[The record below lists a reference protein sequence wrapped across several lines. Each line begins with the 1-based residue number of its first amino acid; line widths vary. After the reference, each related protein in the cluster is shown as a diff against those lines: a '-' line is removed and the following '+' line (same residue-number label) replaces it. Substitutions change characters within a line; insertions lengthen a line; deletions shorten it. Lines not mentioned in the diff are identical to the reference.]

1 MGFAITLQLW
11 TSVIFLIL
19 ILTIS
24 FFCGIYF
31 LAEIANENSKHLKLF
46 LQICIALI
54 VVLAIFLV
62 EDRFPI
68 YLVVCTIATQLLY
81 LPLLIHYPK
90 VDLLS
95 PEFLIGLFVTITNGI
110 TWLYFILHDRDRF
123 ILHLLA
129 LCFVFVSLTP
139 VLLITTLSLDERAI
153 EKISQLAFF
162 QNKEEKNK
170 GKSANYVIHN
180 DSSILPSNVNS
191 QYSSSSE
198 KNVDQFGE
206 NSGIRKRASKQKS
219 FDEFLT
225 NFHDGKEQPN
235 SFSSNVQS
243 GKTDA
248 VIKSVSTLTTSS
260 NLFLLIFSIT
270 TFVFKKAK
278 NKLLPNKQNTTLF

>member
-31 LAEIANENSKHLKLF
+31 LAEIANEKSKHLKLF

-81 LPLLIHYPK
+81 LPLLVHYPK

-153 EKISQLAFF
+153 EKISRLAFF
-162 QNKEEKNK
+162 QNKEDKKK
-170 GKSANYVIHN
+170 GKSEHYIIRNG
-180 DSSILPSNVNS
+180 SSILPSL
-191 QYSSSSE
+191 E
-198 KNVDQFGE
+198 KNDDQFGD

-235 SFSSNVQS
+235 SFSSNVKS
-243 GKTDA
+243 AKTDA

-278 NKLLPNKQNTTLF
+278 NKLLPNKQNTTIF